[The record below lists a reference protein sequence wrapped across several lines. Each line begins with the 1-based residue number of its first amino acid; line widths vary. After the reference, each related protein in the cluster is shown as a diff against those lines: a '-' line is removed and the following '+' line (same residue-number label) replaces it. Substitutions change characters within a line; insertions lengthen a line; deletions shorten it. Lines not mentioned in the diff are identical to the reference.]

1 MIYVFTYV
9 YGWIQFA
16 MFMWVL
22 VPFFFNFL
30 FYIEVLVDYWSIGF
44 PGGANG
50 KEPACQC
57 RRNGFYLWVE
67 KIPWRRQWQPTPV
80 SLPGE
85 SHGQRSLESYSPWDS
100 TESDT
105 TEAT

>member
-30 FYIEVLVDYWSIGF
+30 FYIEVLVDY
-44 PGGANG
+44 
-50 KEPACQC
+50 
-57 RRNGFYLWVE
+57 
-67 KIPWRRQWQPTPV
+67 
-80 SLPGE
+80 
-85 SHGQRSLESYSPWDS
+85 
-100 TESDT
+100 
-105 TEAT
+105 

>member
-30 FYIEVLVDYWSIGF
+30 FYIEVLASQVVLMVKNLPANAGEMASISESRRS
-44 PGGANG
+44 PEGGNG
-50 KEPACQC
+50 NPLQ
-57 RRNGFYLWVE
+57 YLC
-67 KIPWRRQWQPTPV
+67 
-80 SLPGE
+80 
-85 SHGQRSLESYSPWDS
+85 LENLMDR
-100 TESDT
+100 
-105 TEAT
+105 EA